1 MEKFFTACRWRCW
14 WRKKANSNWQLA
26 SWATELNTRNHQTG
40 HRRLPAFLTY
50 SCIVRICA
58 IIKRLLMHVSEIWR
72 YPVKS
77 LKGERLK
84 ETEITPLGI
93 PGDRQ
98 IAVIRTINGRF
109 LTSRSRP
116 KLLGLQGS
124 INPEGVPTING
135 HPWSSDEALQLV
147 REAAGEPVT
156 LRQIPAP
163 QAFDI
168 LPLLVAT
175 DGAARYLNIDHRRL
189 RPNILLADVPELEE
203 RNWPGRTIA
212 IGDVRIHAEKL
223 RDRCVMTTFDPDTQA
238 QDPSVLLRIVR
249 ELDGSTALD
258 SSVIHSGKIRVGDAA
273 HIVEH

>member
-1 MEKFFTACRWRCW
+1 
-14 WRKKANSNWQLA
+14 
-26 SWATELNTRNHQTG
+26 
-40 HRRLPAFLTY
+40 
-50 SCIVRICA
+50 
-58 IIKRLLMHVSEIWR
+58 MHVSEIWR

-77 LKGERLK
+77 LKGERLQQ
-84 ETEITPLGI
+84 TEITKLGI

-109 LTSRSRP
+109 LTSRSKP

-124 INPEGVPTING
+124 INANGVPTING
-135 HPWSSDEALQLV
+135 YLWNSAEALELV

-156 LRQIPAP
+156 LQQIPPP
-163 QAFDI
+163 QAFDV

-175 DGAARYLNIDHRRL
+175 DGTARYLNIDHRRL

-203 RNWPGRTIA
+203 RKWPGRIIA
-212 IGDVRIHAEKL
+212 IGEVRIHAEKL

-258 SSVIHSGKIRVGDAA
+258 SSVITQGKIRVGDQA
-273 HIVEH
+273 HIVDL

>member
-1 MEKFFTACRWRCW
+1 
-14 WRKKANSNWQLA
+14 
-26 SWATELNTRNHQTG
+26 
-40 HRRLPAFLTY
+40 
-50 SCIVRICA
+50 
-58 IIKRLLMHVSEIWR
+58 MHVSEIWR

-156 LRQIPAP
+156 LKQIPAP

>member
-1 MEKFFTACRWRCW
+1 
-14 WRKKANSNWQLA
+14 
-26 SWATELNTRNHQTG
+26 
-40 HRRLPAFLTY
+40 
-50 SCIVRICA
+50 
-58 IIKRLLMHVSEIWR
+58 MHVSEIWR

-77 LKGERLK
+77 LKGERLQ
-84 ETEITPLGI
+84 ETQITKLGI

-109 LTSRSRP
+109 LTSRSKP

-124 INPEGVPTING
+124 INADGVPTING
-135 HPWSSDEALQLV
+135 HLWDSPEGLQLV
-147 REAAGEPVT
+147 LEAAGEPVT
-156 LRQIPAP
+156 LRRISAP
-163 QAFDI
+163 QAFDV

-189 RPNILLADVPELEE
+189 RPNILLADVPDLEE
-203 RNWPGRTIA
+203 RNWPGSVIA

-258 SSVIHSGKIRVGDAA
+258 SSVIAEGMIRVGDQA
-273 HIVEH
+273 HIVDL

>member
-1 MEKFFTACRWRCW
+1 
-14 WRKKANSNWQLA
+14 
-26 SWATELNTRNHQTG
+26 
-40 HRRLPAFLTY
+40 
-50 SCIVRICA
+50 
-58 IIKRLLMHVSEIWR
+58 MHVSEIWR

-77 LKGERLK
+77 LKGEQLK
-84 ETEITPLGI
+84 ETAITKVGI

-98 IAVIRTINGRF
+98 IAVIRTVNGRF
-109 LTSRSRP
+109 LTSRSKP

-124 INPEGVPTING
+124 IDSDGVPTING
-135 HPWSSDEALQLV
+135 QRWDSAEALQLV

-156 LRQIPAP
+156 LEQIPAP

-203 RNWPGRTIA
+203 RKWPGRVLA

-223 RDRCVMTTFDPDTQA
+223 RDRCVMTTFDPDTQE

-258 SSVIHSGKIRVGDAA
+258 SSVITPGKIRVGDQA
-273 HIVEH
+273 HIVDH

>member
-1 MEKFFTACRWRCW
+1 
-14 WRKKANSNWQLA
+14 
-26 SWATELNTRNHQTG
+26 
-40 HRRLPAFLTY
+40 
-50 SCIVRICA
+50 
-58 IIKRLLMHVSEIWR
+58 MHVSEIWR

-77 LKGERLK
+77 LKGERL
-84 ETEITPLGI
+84 EDTEITKLGI

-109 LTSRSRP
+109 LTSRSKP

-124 INPEGVPTING
+124 INADGLPTING
-135 HPWSSDEALQLV
+135 HPWNSVEASQLV
-147 REAAGEPVT
+147 RGAAGEPVA
-156 LRQIPAP
+156 LQQIPAP
-163 QAFDI
+163 QAFDV
-168 LPLLVAT
+168 LPLLIAT

-203 RNWPGRTIA
+203 RNWPGRIIA

-223 RDRCVMTTFDPDTQA
+223 RDRCVMTTFDPDTQI

-258 SSVIHSGKIRVGDAA
+258 SSVITPGKIRVGDATE
-273 HIVEH
+273 ILDR

>member
-1 MEKFFTACRWRCW
+1 
-14 WRKKANSNWQLA
+14 
-26 SWATELNTRNHQTG
+26 
-40 HRRLPAFLTY
+40 
-50 SCIVRICA
+50 
-58 IIKRLLMHVSEIWR
+58 MHVSEIWR

-77 LKGERLK
+77 LKGERLN
-84 ETEITPLGI
+84 ETDITKLGI

-109 LTSRSRP
+109 LTSRSKP

-124 INPEGVPTING
+124 INESGVPTING
-135 HPWSSDEALQLV
+135 HRWDSAEALRLV
-147 REAAGEPVT
+147 LEAAGEPVT
-156 LRQIPAP
+156 LEQIPAP

-189 RPNILLADVPELEE
+189 RPNILLADVPDLEE
-203 RNWPGRTIA
+203 RKWPGKVLA
-212 IGDVRIHAEKL
+212 IGEVRIHTKKL

-258 SSVIHSGKIRVGDAA
+258 SSIITPGKIHVGDAVE
-273 HIVEH
+273 IV

>member
-1 MEKFFTACRWRCW
+1 
-14 WRKKANSNWQLA
+14 
-26 SWATELNTRNHQTG
+26 
-40 HRRLPAFLTY
+40 
-50 SCIVRICA
+50 
-58 IIKRLLMHVSEIWR
+58 MHVSEIWR

-77 LKGERLK
+77 LKGERLN
-84 ETEITPLGI
+84 ETEITKFGI

-116 KLLGLQGS
+116 KLLALQGS
-124 INPEGVPTING
+124 INANGVPTING
-135 HPWSSDEALQLV
+135 HPWDSPEALQLV

-156 LRQIPAP
+156 LQKIPAP
-163 QAFDI
+163 QAFDV

-212 IGDVRIHAEKL
+212 IGDVRIYAEKL

-258 SSVIHSGKIRVGDAA
+258 SSVISPGKIHVGDQAQ
-273 HIVEH
+273 IIEH

>member
-1 MEKFFTACRWRCW
+1 
-14 WRKKANSNWQLA
+14 
-26 SWATELNTRNHQTG
+26 
-40 HRRLPAFLTY
+40 
-50 SCIVRICA
+50 
-58 IIKRLLMHVSEIWR
+58 MHVSEIWR

-77 LKGERLK
+77 LKGERLN
-84 ETEITPLGI
+84 ETEITKVGI

-124 INPEGVPTING
+124 INADGVPTIND
-135 HPWSSDEALQLV
+135 HSWDSAEALQLV

-156 LRQIPAP
+156 LQQIPAP
-163 QAFDI
+163 QAFDV

-203 RNWPGRTIA
+203 RNWPGRV
-212 IGDVRIHAEKL
+212 IGIGNVRIHAEKL
-223 RDRCVMTTFDPDTQA
+223 RDRCVMTTFDPDTQV

-258 SSVIHSGKIRVGDAA
+258 SSVITPGKISVGDQAQ
-273 HIVEH
+273 IIDR

>member
-1 MEKFFTACRWRCW
+1 
-14 WRKKANSNWQLA
+14 
-26 SWATELNTRNHQTG
+26 
-40 HRRLPAFLTY
+40 
-50 SCIVRICA
+50 
-58 IIKRLLMHVSEIWR
+58 MHVSEIWR
-72 YPVKS
+72 YPIKS
-77 LKGERLK
+77 LKGERLQ
-84 ETEITPLGI
+84 ETEITKLGI

-124 INPEGVPTING
+124 INANGVPTING
-135 HPWSSDEALQLV
+135 HLWDSTEALKLV
-147 REAAGEPVT
+147 REAAGEPVA
-156 LRQIPAP
+156 LRQILAP
-163 QAFDI
+163 QAFDV

-189 RPNILLADVPELEE
+189 RPNILLADVPDLEE
-203 RNWPGRTIA
+203 RNWPGRVIA

-238 QDPSVLLRIVR
+238 QDPSVLLRIVQ

-258 SSVIHSGKIRVGDAA
+258 SSVIHPGKIRIGDAA
-273 HIVEH
+273 HIIELE

>member
-1 MEKFFTACRWRCW
+1 
-14 WRKKANSNWQLA
+14 
-26 SWATELNTRNHQTG
+26 
-40 HRRLPAFLTY
+40 
-50 SCIVRICA
+50 
-58 IIKRLLMHVSEIWR
+58 MHVSEIWR

-77 LKGERLK
+77 LKGERLN
-84 ETEITPLGI
+84 ETEITKLGI

-109 LTSRSRP
+109 LTSRSKP

-124 INPEGVPTING
+124 INADGVPTING
-135 HPWSSDEALQLV
+135 HLWDSPEGLQLV
-147 REAAGEPVT
+147 LEAAGEPVT
-156 LRQIPAP
+156 LRRISAP
-163 QAFDI
+163 QAFDV

-189 RPNILLADVPELEE
+189 RPNILLADVPDLEE
-203 RNWPGRTIA
+203 RNWPGSVIA
-212 IGDVRIHAEKL
+212 IGDVRIHAENL

-258 SSVIHSGKIRVGDAA
+258 SSVIAEGMIRVGDQA
-273 HIVEH
+273 HIVDL

>member
-1 MEKFFTACRWRCW
+1 
-14 WRKKANSNWQLA
+14 
-26 SWATELNTRNHQTG
+26 
-40 HRRLPAFLTY
+40 
-50 SCIVRICA
+50 
-58 IIKRLLMHVSEIWR
+58 MHVSEIWR

-77 LKGERLK
+77 LKGERLN
-84 ETEITPLGI
+84 ETEITKFGI

-116 KLLGLQGS
+116 KMLALQGS
-124 INPEGVPTING
+124 INANGVPTING
-135 HPWSSDEALQLV
+135 HPWDSPEALQLV

-156 LRQIPAP
+156 LQKIPAP
-163 QAFDI
+163 QAFDV

-212 IGDVRIHAEKL
+212 IGDVRIYAEKL

-258 SSVIHSGKIRVGDAA
+258 SSVVTQGKIHVGDQAQ
-273 HIVEH
+273 IIEH

>member
-1 MEKFFTACRWRCW
+1 
-14 WRKKANSNWQLA
+14 
-26 SWATELNTRNHQTG
+26 
-40 HRRLPAFLTY
+40 
-50 SCIVRICA
+50 
-58 IIKRLLMHVSEIWR
+58 MHVSEIWR

-84 ETEITPLGI
+84 ETEITKFGI

-116 KLLGLQGS
+116 KLLSLQAS
-124 INPEGVPTING
+124 INTDGVPTING
-135 HPWSSDEALQLV
+135 HRWDSAEALQLV

-156 LRQIPAP
+156 LQQIPAP
-163 QAFDI
+163 QAFDV

-189 RPNILLADVPELEE
+189 RPNILLADVPDLEE
-203 RNWPGRTIA
+203 RKWPGKIIA

-223 RDRCVMTTFDPDTQA
+223 RDRCVMTTFDPDTQV
-238 QDPSVLLRIVR
+238 QDPSVLLRILR

-258 SSVIHSGKIRVGDAA
+258 SSVITPGKIRIGDQAQ
-273 HIVEH
+273 ILDR